1 MSLSQPQS
9 PSLSLSDG
17 PVPETPGTA
26 APGATGG
33 SGAQAEEF
41 HAELERHLVQYFRR
55 QRRLLIIGVRTLLS
69 GLLDFP
75 IVMLN
80 NLATIPA
87 SLCAVIGLKR
97 LARWLQD
104 PGRRRRALGRIVPPY
119 RTLAVR
125 WKVAAFDRMVT
136 RPLQQRFPGLIAGL
150 NRRELEARLLEVLAA
165 WEKVPTFLEA
175 VLTPI
180 CWLAGITFLGLDPKT
195 VFLLA
200 WDKGIYQ
207 QYTLWGRSWIVR
219 AGYRI
224 AWFFDDSVP
233 WEYSLEFIGV
243 GLVAYLILSLVI
255 EYLSVK
261 YFYRRGAARRL
272 LAEVVGAN
280 PLP

>member
-1 MSLSQPQS
+1 MSLPQPES
-9 PSLSLSDG
+9 PSLSLPDSRL
-17 PVPETPGTA
+17 PESPGTPEPRAPDPAGRQA
-26 APGATGG
+26 A
-33 SGAQAEEF
+33 EF
-41 HAELERHLVQYFRR
+41 HAELEGHLVRYFRR
-55 QRRLLIIGVRTLLS
+55 QRRLPIIAVRTLLS

-87 SLCAVIGLKR
+87 SLCAVIGLRR

-219 AGYRI
+219 VGYRI
-224 AWFFDDSVP
+224 GWFFDDSVP
-233 WEYSLEFIGV
+233 WEYSLQFIGV
-243 GLVAYLILSLVI
+243 GLVVYLILSLVI

>member
-9 PSLSLSDG
+9 PSLSLPGG

-26 APGATGG
+26 VPGATGD
-33 SGAQAEEF
+33 SGGQAEEF
-41 HAELERHLVQYFRR
+41 HAELERHLVQYFKR
-55 QRRLLIIGVRTLLS
+55 QRRLPIIGVRTLLS

-87 SLCAVIGLKR
+87 SLCGVIGLRR

-104 PGRRRRALGRIVPPY
+104 PWRRRRALGRILPPY

-136 RPLQQRFPGLIAGL
+136 RPLQQRYPGLIAGL
-150 NRRELEARLLEVLAA
+150 NRRELEGRLLEVLAA

-195 VFLLA
+195 VFFLA

-219 AGYRI
+219 VGYRI
-224 AWFFDDSVP
+224 GWLFDDSVP
-233 WEYSLEFIGV
+233 WEYSLKFIGV

-255 EYLSVK
+255 EYVSVK

-272 LAEVVGAN
+272 LAEIDRAA
-280 PLP
+280 PPA

>member
-1 MSLSQPQS
+1 MNLPQPQS
-9 PSLSLSDG
+9 PPMSLSDT
-17 PVPETPGTA
+17 PVPETPGPA
-26 APGATGG
+26 VPGATGDSG
-33 SGAQAEEF
+33 SQAEEF
-41 HAELERHLVQYFRR
+41 HAELERHLVQYFKR
-55 QRRLLIIGVRTLLS
+55 QRRLPIIGVRTLVS

-87 SLCAVIGLKR
+87 SLSGVIGLRR

-104 PGRRRRALGRIVPPY
+104 PWRRRRALGRILPPY

-136 RPLQQRFPGLIAGL
+136 RPLQQRYPGLIAGL
-150 NRRELEARLLEVLAA
+150 NRRELEGRLLEVLAA

-195 VFLLA
+195 VFYLA

-207 QYTLWGRSWIVR
+207 QFTLWGRSWIVR
-219 AGYRI
+219 VGYRI
-224 AWFFDDSVP
+224 GWFFDDSVP
-233 WEYSLEFIGV
+233 WEYSLKFIGV

-255 EYLSVK
+255 EYVSVK

-272 LAEVVGAN
+272 LAEMDRAA
-280 PLP
+280 PPA